1 MLKTLLLGG
10 AFAIA
15 LPAFAQAPASHA
27 PVNAGTAQTTAHDP
41 LQTQDDATMQSTS
54 TPATNASAAGRVSS
68 TSPGI
73 RAGLAAPTDK
83 CTMAVARNSRH
94 AMKRNCVRAD
104 GAGIAANT
112 SGMSGYTGM
121 GGPDMPARNYPRCS
135 RTVRD
140 SCVQSGR
147 SQTR

>member
-1 MLKTLLLGG
+1 MLKTILLGG
-10 AFAIA
+10 AIAMA
-15 LPAFAQAPASHA
+15 LPALAQAPATHA

-54 TPATNASAAGRVSS
+54 TPATNASAAGNVGG

-73 RAGLAAPTDK
+73 RAGLAAPTDN
-83 CTMAVARNSRH
+83 CTLAVARNSRR
-94 AMKRNCVRAD
+94 AIKKNCPRSD
-104 GAGIAANT
+104 GGAIAANT
-112 SGMSGYTGM
+112 AGASAYTGM

-140 SCVQSGR
+140 NCVQSGR

>member
-1 MLKTLLLGG
+1 MLKTILLGG
-10 AFAIA
+10 AIALA

-54 TPATNASAAGRVSS
+54 TPATNASATGRVST

-73 RAGLAAPTDK
+73 RAGLAAPTDN
-83 CTMAVARNSRH
+83 CTLAVARNSRH
-94 AMKRNCVRAD
+94 AMKRNCVRAN
-104 GAGIAANT
+104 GAVAANAT
-112 SGMSGYTGM
+112 AGTPAYTGM
-121 GGPDMPARNYPRCS
+121 GGPDLAARTYPRCS

-140 SCVQSGR
+140 NCTQSGR